1 MQKKTITGVIIAI
14 LGLFIA
20 IGPFT
25 LFHVCR
31 PDDPEMYMRCY
42 WTARTELGL
51 GIEILI
57 LGLLTAILKSGRT
70 KIGLSIA
77 AALNGVLV
85 FLIPNFL
92 IGVCEGKHMHCHAV
106 CLPALSILSAVL
118 IIIAVINI
126 IYLYRNE
133 ESKHGE

>member
-1 MQKKTITGVIIAI
+1 MWKKTFAGVIVIV

-42 WTARTELGL
+42 WTARAELGL
-51 GIEILI
+51 GIVISV
-57 LGLLTAILKSGRT
+57 LGLLSAILGSGKIRT
-70 KIGLSIA
+70 GLNI
-77 AALNGVLV
+77 GVLLNSIIV

-106 CLPALSILSAVL
+106 ALPALSVLSILL
-118 IIIAVINI
+118 FIIAAINI
-126 IYLYRNE
+126 IYFYRNE
-133 ESKHGE
+133 ENKK